1 MSLKKI
7 AFVVIVGCGLI
18 AGCDDPKAANKENF
32 QAAIQKYLDGEPAL
46 CLRLNLPTNVDKALL
61 NGAYTLYRE
70 PLKGESA
77 YQVED
82 TQKKK
87 AIADQLVALGLLKSE
102 AKTLSVAPNLFSP
115 EEKVDVAATAY
126 YLADPAQ
133 FTVEDRGFSTVTKL
147 CTGKLKVTEI
157 TAFSEPADAMGM
169 KVSRVN
175 YKVTATDLAA
185 WTNDSTLKA
194 AYSGELQIKTER
206 KTDVI
211 LTNEG
216 WVERHLFK

>member
-1 MSLKKI
+1 MFFRKTLF
-7 AFVVIVGCGLI
+7 AALLTTGFL

-32 QAAIQKYLDGEPAL
+32 QAAIQKYLDGEPAV
-46 CLRLNLPTNVDKALL
+46 CLRLNLLTNVDKTLL
-61 NGAYTLYRE
+61 DGAYTLYRE
-70 PLKGESA
+70 PLKGENA

-82 TQKKK
+82 SQKKK
-87 AIADQLVALGLLKSE
+87 VIADQLVALGLFKSE
-102 AKTLSVAPNLFSP
+102 AKTLSVAPNRFKP

-126 YLADPAQ
+126 YLADPTR
-133 FTVEDRGFSTVTKL
+133 FTVEDMSTKL

-175 YKVTATDLAA
+175 YKVTATELAD
-185 WTNDSTLKA
+185 WVNDSVLKA
-194 AYSGELQIKTER
+194 EYPKALEIKTER